1 VVSAG
6 CLLSSYRNHDDNNIC
21 DFDGYS
27 GDVFNSTCLYHALH
41 LIPTSTQRRQIM
53 VCTIEISEKP
63 QLNDPI
69 LIEGLPGIGFVAN
82 IAALH
87 LINELKAKRFAE
99 IVSASFQD
107 FAVTTETG
115 GTRSPLNELYYCK
128 REDGGRDLI
137 IWYGNTQALT
147 TFGQYELCGKVLD
160 LVQELGCRCVISVGG
175 FKKDEVQPVP
185 AVYSAATDQK
195 AMKEALDLGTKV
207 MVGHIFGI
215 AGLLIGLGRL
225 RGVKGFSLLVDTL
238 GMYPDANAARHALAL
253 VGKYLDLNIDVS
265 KLDAA
270 AEQTKKVLESFGL
283 IRNVA
288 EEKKKEE
295 QQMRWFI

>member
-1 VVSAG
+1 
-6 CLLSSYRNHDDNNIC
+6 
-21 DFDGYS
+21 
-27 GDVFNSTCLYHALH
+27 
-41 LIPTSTQRRQIM
+41 M

-63 QLNDPI
+63 QLNDPV

-82 IAALH
+82 MAALH
-87 LINELKAKRFAE
+87 LISELKAKRFAE

-115 GTRSPLNELYYCK
+115 GARSPINELYYCK

-160 LVQELGCRCVISVGG
+160 IAQELGCRCIISIGG

-185 AVYSAATDQK
+185 AIYSAATDQET
-195 AMKEALDLGTKV
+195 MKETVDLGTKV

-215 AGLLIGLGRL
+215 AGLVVGLARL
-225 RGVKGFSLLVDTL
+225 RSLKGFSLLVDTL
-238 GMYPDANAARHALAL
+238 GMYPDANATRYALMTL
-253 VGKYLDLNIDVS
+253 GKYLNLNVDLS

>member
-1 VVSAG
+1 
-6 CLLSSYRNHDDNNIC
+6 
-21 DFDGYS
+21 
-27 GDVFNSTCLYHALH
+27 
-41 LIPTSTQRRQIM
+41 M
-53 VCTIEISEKP
+53 VCTIEIYEKP
-63 QLNDPI
+63 KLNDPV

-87 LINELKAKRFAE
+87 LIEEFKAKLFAE

-115 GTRSPLNELYYCK
+115 SARSPLNELYYVK

-137 IWYGNTQALT
+137 IWHGNTQALT

-160 LVQELGCRCVISVGG
+160 IVQDLGCRFVVSIGG

-185 AVYSAATDQK
+185 AIYSAATDTK
-195 AMKEALDLGTKV
+195 TMKEALDLGTKV

-215 AGLLIGLGRL
+215 AGILIGLSRL
-225 RGVKGFSLLVDTL
+225 RNIKGFSLLVDTL
-238 GMYPDANAARHALAL
+238 GMYPDANATRHALTVL
-253 VGKYLDLNIDVS
+253 GKYLNLNVDLAKLDVS
-265 KLDAA
+265 
-270 AEQTKKVLESFGL
+270 AEHTKKILESFGL
-283 IRNVA
+283 VRNIA